1 MRGYG
6 KCLLFHRQVFLREVA
21 AQKVFRLENMT
32 TKEKILLTL
41 KLLLYTPDIG
51 QFWQY
56 IVCSAELA
64 YVPVRIIGT
73 LEYSEN

>member
-56 IVCSAELA
+56 IVCTAKL
-64 YVPVRIIGT
+64 VRRIGT

>member
-32 TKEKILLTL
+32 TKEQILLTL
-41 KLLLYTPDIG
+41 KPLLYAPDIG

-56 IVCSAELA
+56 IVCTAELA

-73 LEYSEN
+73 